1 MTSDLAKLYQT
12 LSDLERT
19 LYKHGKM
26 LKLQSHSGTV
36 HSQADYR
43 EYMGHLHE
51 DNESYRQQVMQ
62 CFVLIDNIKRWSS
75 VQ

>member
-12 LSDLERT
+12 LSDLERA
-19 LYKHGKM
+19 LYKQGKR

-43 EYMGHLHE
+43 EYMGHMYE
-51 DNESYRQQVMQ
+51 DTESQRQQVSQ
-62 CFVLIDNIKRWSS
+62 CFELIENIKKGSS